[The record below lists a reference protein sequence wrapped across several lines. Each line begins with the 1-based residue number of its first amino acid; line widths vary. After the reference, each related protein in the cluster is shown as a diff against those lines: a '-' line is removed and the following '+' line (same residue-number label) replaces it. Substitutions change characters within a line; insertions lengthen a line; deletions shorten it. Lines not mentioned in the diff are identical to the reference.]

1 MEDVSN
7 GVVVAGTTSS
17 VIAPKTINDAA
28 PCSPVCRVSTSTT
41 VTTTMPNSILRRPPI
56 ANSTTLNIAA
66 TSENLKNKETT
77 QLELSGI
84 QNHKNNLSKKNIY
97 NEEDDENMEEQN
109 LNAESTINDLG
120 SLKISNTNHSDN
132 NGRLTRTSKQLSNKG
147 YSYYYHGDLVI

>member
-7 GVVVAGTTSS
+7 GVIVAGTASS
-17 VIAPKTINDAA
+17 VIAPKTTNDAA
-28 PCSPVCRVSTSTT
+28 PYSPDTRVSTTT
-41 VTTTMPNSILRRPPI
+41 AMTTTMPNSIVRRPPI

-66 TSENLKNKETT
+66 TSENFKNKETT

-84 QNHKNNLSKKNIY
+84 QNFKNNLSKKNIY

-109 LNAESTINDLG
+109 LNAESTLNDLG

-132 NGRLTRTSKQLSNKG
+132 NGRLTRTSKQLSNKRF
-147 YSYYYHGDLVI
+147 SYEYDELVI